1 MKRRN
6 CINNLTHKK
15 RKEKEEGMDGRRK
28 RGKKGGW
35 GAAGE
40 ENVFLTEH
48 SMSVQGP
55 RLAANLEL
63 ASSISTP

>member
-1 MKRRN
+1 MEGGKGERR
-6 CINNLTHKK
+6 
-15 RKEKEEGMDGRRK
+15 EDG
-28 RGKKGGW
+28 